1 MSNNTPPRIYNKAG
15 QRVQVQDKSWYTV
28 QASGDAEQRTI
39 EVFVY
44 GEIGYWGI
52 TASQFVQDLRA
63 MDDGVSPVIVAF
75 NSVGGDL
82 FDGLAMHN
90 ALSRLGE
97 RCTGRIDALAASAAS
112 VAVCGAHKVVIASN
126 AMLMIHNPWTYAAGD
141 ADSFRKVADVLDQ
154 TMEAIIAAYKSKAPD
169 INEEAL
175 RDMVAAE
182 TWLTAS
188 EAVALGLA
196 DEVGDG
202 IQVKACLGQGS
213 VMQRY
218 QHTPAELLAQLD
230 DEAVNVLTDCE
241 ATPDQSEEAPEPAP
255 ELEPHDPT
263 APVVDS
269 AKLALMITQ
278 RCAESGISNLV
289 APLLS
294 STKLESEE
302 IVQAGL
308 TRAKAVHD
316 LCVAARLPEFSAE
329 YVAAGLDAP
338 AVRARLFDK
347 IVSSGNGFE
356 IDNSLPLNQDPAPK
370 VLAKQPDPPSIWAA
384 RQAAHVGPSKS
395 AKGARA

>member
-1 MSNNTPPRIYNKAG
+1 MSKNTTPRIYNRAG
-15 QRVQVQDKSWYTV
+15 QQVSVQDKSWYAV
-28 QASGDAEQRTI
+28 HASGEAAERVI

-44 GEIGYWGI
+44 GEIGTWGI
-52 TASQFVQDLRA
+52 TASQFMQDLRA
-63 MDDGVSPVIVAF
+63 IDDGVSPVIAAF
-75 NSVGGDL
+75 NSIGGDL

-90 ALSRLGE
+90 TLSRLGE
-97 RCTGRIDALAASAAS
+97 RCTARIDALAASAAS

-154 TMEAIIAAYKSKAPD
+154 TMEAIIAAYKAKAPTID
-169 INEEAL
+169 EAEL
-175 RDMVAAE
+175 RGLVAAE
-182 TWLTAS
+182 TWLTAN

-202 IQVKACLGQGS
+202 VQVKACLGQGG

-230 DEAVNVLTDCE
+230 
-241 ATPDQSEEAPEPAP
+241 EAPESEPAP
-255 ELEPHDPT
+255 ELEPNDPP
-263 APVVDS
+263 APVMDS

-278 RCAESGISNLV
+278 RCAEAGISNLV

-294 STKLESEE
+294 STQLESEE

-316 LCVAARLPEFSAE
+316 LCVAARLPELSAE
-329 YVAAGLDAP
+329 YVTAGLDAP

-356 IDNSLPLNQDPAPK
+356 IDNSVPLNDDPAPK
-370 VLAKQPDPPSIWAA
+370 VQAKQPDPPSIWAA
-384 RQAAHVGPSKS
+384 RQAAHAGQSNS